1 MQTMEIATREQ
12 NNVLIFDIKGEL
24 DAKAAPELKERL
36 TDKIN
41 QGHTRVLVNL
51 SDISYLD
58 SAGLGVLVS
67 GLKIATRQN
76 GDLRM
81 WGLQEE
87 VKNIFQLTRLN
98 KVFQI
103 FESEEQALG
112 SYT

>member
-1 MQTMEIATREQ
+1 MDIATREQ
-12 NNVLIFDIKGEL
+12 DAVLIFDIKGEL
-24 DAKAAPELKERL
+24 DAKAAPEFKERIME
-36 TDKIN
+36 KIN
-41 QGHTRVLVNL
+41 QGFHRVLVNL
-51 SDISYLD
+51 SDITYLD

-87 VKNIFQLTRLN
+87 VRNIFQLTRLN

-103 FESEEQALG
+103 YDTEDQAMA
-112 SYT
+112 SYAA

>member
-1 MQTMEIATREQ
+1 MDIATRE
-12 NNVLIFDIKGEL
+12 NEAILIFDIKGEL
-24 DAKAAPELKERL
+24 DAKAAPELKDRIME
-36 TDKIN
+36 KIN
-41 QGHTRVLVNL
+41 QGFHRVLVNL
-51 SDISYLD
+51 SDITYLD

-103 FESEEQALG
+103 FDTEEQALA
-112 SYT
+112 SYATA

>member
-1 MQTMEIATREQ
+1 MDIATREQ
-12 NNVLIFDIKGEL
+12 DNVLIFDIKGEL
-24 DAKAAPELKERL
+24 DAKAAPDLKERL
-36 TDKIN
+36 TERIN
-41 QGHTRVLVNL
+41 SGYHRVLVNL

-81 WGLQEE
+81 WGLQDE

-103 FESEEQALG
+103 FDTEEQALA
-112 SYT
+112 SYAA

>member
-1 MQTMEIATREQ
+1 MDIATREQ
-12 NNVLIFDIKGEL
+12 NNILIVDIKGEL
-24 DAKAAPELKERL
+24 DAKAAPDLKDAL
-36 TDKIN
+36 TDKITGG
-41 QGHTRVLVNL
+41 QHRVLVNL

-67 GLKIATRQN
+67 GLKFATRQN

-81 WGLQEE
+81 WGLQDE

-103 FESEEQALG
+103 FDTEEQAMA
-112 SYT
+112 SFA

>member
-1 MQTMEIATREQ
+1 MDIATREHET
-12 NNVLIFDIKGEL
+12 VLIFDIRGEL
-24 DAKAAPELKERL
+24 DAKAAPDLKERL
-36 TDKIN
+36 MEKIN
-41 QGHTRVLVNL
+41 SGYHRVLVNL

-67 GLKIATRQN
+67 GLKLATRQN

-81 WGLQEE
+81 WGPQDE

-103 FESEEQALG
+103 YDTEEQAMA
-112 SYT
+112 SYAA

>member
-1 MQTMEIATREQ
+1 MDIATRERET
-12 NNVLIFDIKGEL
+12 VLIFDIKGEL
-24 DAKAAPELKERL
+24 DAKAAPDLKERISE
-36 TDKIN
+36 KIG

-51 SDISYLD
+51 SDITYLD

-67 GLKIATRQN
+67 GLKIATRSN

-103 FESEEQALG
+103 FDTEDQAMA
-112 SYT
+112 SYTN

>member
-1 MQTMEIATREQ
+1 MDIATREQ
-12 NNVLIFDIKGEL
+12 DNVLIFDIKGEL
-24 DAKAAPELKERL
+24 DAKAAPDLKERL
-36 TDKIN
+36 SERIN
-41 QGHTRVLVNL
+41 AGYHRVLVNL

-103 FESEEQALG
+103 FDTEEQALA
-112 SYT
+112 SYAA